1 MINHKDVQIPFT
13 ILLLFFLSLLRIFI
27 SLNIFSF
34 PEVEFFHKE
43 AIQEM
48 MLDLLFCFC
57 KTYPELSY
65 KQVLWLLL
73 PVLRW
78 FLEWLLVSV
87 FHHQWI
93 EGWGGGGGRSTS
105 LRAVISKFT
114 LKLRWKMQV
123 FAWLEWGLMVSFC
136 VKLDGFF
143 VVMGIYNAAHTVPR

>member
-1 MINHKDVQIPFT
+1 MHWLPVFFLSYTFLERFFLGQNNSCYKPYHISLNFFTDVIF
-13 ILLLFFLSLLRIFI
+13 FFLSLLRIFI

-73 PVLRW
+73 PVMRW

-87 FHHQWI
+87 FPPSMNWGI
-93 EGWGGGGGRSTS
+93 GWGWGS
-105 LRAVISKFT
+105 LKNT
-114 LKLRWKMQV
+114 
-123 FAWLEWGLMVSFC
+123 
-136 VKLDGFF
+136 
-143 VVMGIYNAAHTVPR
+143 NN